1 MSTDVTSY
9 LSDSDLSQN
18 NFILQSLDESDTEE
32 Q

>member
-9 LSDSDLSQN
+9 LSDSDFSQN
-18 NFILQSLDESDTEE
+18 NFILQSLAESDTEE